1 MQSYKDLKKE
11 LLMKRPRVKKAYDDL
26 EMEYR
31 LIEQL
36 IAYRLHS
43 GVTQAELA
51 KKIGTKQS
59 VISRFES
66 GTENPS
72 LAFLRKITDA
82 LGAELSITIS

>member
-1 MQSYKDLKKE
+1 MESYKNFKKE
-11 LLMKRPRVKKAYDDL
+11 TFVKRPRVKKAYDDL
-26 EMEYR
+26 EMEYW

-36 IAYRLHS
+36 IAYRLHR

-72 LAFLRKITDA
+72 LAFLRKITNA
-82 LGAELSITIS
+82 LGAKLSITIS